1 MSLLLETNCGW
12 SLGLMQHQ
20 SRTMAAVWKFP
31 FLGYQQATLQDDVML
46 INSFRWQWPHMC
58 CLTGADMLWILQHLY
73 ITEKLQSL
81 SWNCIMLRSVVLHNI
96 AALWPA
102 Q

>member
-46 INSFRWQWPHMC
+46 INSFRWQ
-58 CLTGADMLWILQHLY
+58 
-73 ITEKLQSL
+73 
-81 SWNCIMLRSVVLHNI
+81 
-96 AALWPA
+96 
-102 Q
+102 

>member
-31 FLGYQQATLQDDVML
+31 LPRLPAGYT
-46 INSFRWQWPHMC
+46 
-58 CLTGADMLWILQHLY
+58 TG
-73 ITEKLQSL
+73 
-81 SWNCIMLRSVVLHNI
+81 
-96 AALWPA
+96 
-102 Q
+102 